1 MSTRDP
7 RFDDYVLKIHAVLDK
22 LDYFRLFGINSTASK
37 AEVKRVFYAMAKR
50 FHPDMNRTAAEP
62 VQKAIYEIY
71 KRINEGY
78 RVLCDD
84 EKRALYLKAMAA
96 GHTRLEQ
103 DMRSA
108 LAPKKPVDTIHSKA
122 AREIYEKAEEALMS
136 GNVMQAELYIKVAIS
151 KEPENEAVRDLAR
164 AILQKKAEKKAKQ
177 P

>member
-22 LDYFRLFGINSTASK
+22 LDYFRLFGINSSASP

-50 FHPDMNRTAAEP
+50 FHPDKNRDAPEA
-62 VQKAIYEIY
+62 VRQAIYEIY

-78 RVLCDD
+78 RVLCDP
-84 EKRALYLKAMAA
+84 EKHALYLKAMAA

-108 LAPKKPVDTIHSKA
+108 LAPKKPVDTLKSKA
-122 AREIYEKAEEALMS
+122 AREMYEKAEESLTA
-136 GNVMQAELYIKVAIS
+136 GNLNQADLYIRVAYS
-151 KEPENEAVRDLAR
+151 KEPQNEAVLAFVHKV
-164 AILQKKAEKKAKQ
+164 AKLKAEKKAR
-177 P
+177 